1 MEKEIFKGKISKKI
15 FIIPGIFATLFF
27 IEAIIFIY
35 AGGIGPGI
43 IPLILSVLIITP
55 ALIKY
60 SCTSL
65 ILLDKKIIGKT
76 GFLSKETLDAPL
88 DKINDVY
95 LNQGIFGRL
104 FNYGKINISTS
115 SNSFYFKG
123 IDTPELFKN
132 KILEQIEIYKKEQVK
147 EQAKLMAEA
156 LKNSN
161 N

>member
-132 KILEQIEIYKKEQVK
+132 KILEQIEIYKNEKVK

>member
-1 MEKEIFKGKISKKI
+1 MEKEVFKGKISKKI
-15 FIIPGIFATLFF
+15 FIIPGTFATLFL
-27 IEAIIFIY
+27 IEAIIFIN
-35 AGGIGPGI
+35 AGGLGTGI
-43 IPLILSVLIITP
+43 IPLILSALIIIP

-65 ILLDKKIIGKT
+65 ILFDKKIIGKT

>member
-1 MEKEIFKGKISKKI
+1 MEKEVFKGKISKKI
-15 FIIPGIFATLFF
+15 FIIPGIFATLFL
-27 IEAIIFIY
+27 IEAIIFIFV
-35 AGGIGPGI
+35 GGISTGI
-43 IPLILSVLIITP
+43 IPLILSALIIIPT
-55 ALIKY
+55 LIKY
-60 SCTSL
+60 FCTSL
-65 ILLDKKIIGKT
+65 ILFDKKIIGKT

-132 KILEQIEIYKKEQVK
+132 KILEQIEIYKNEKVK

-156 LKNSN
+156 MKNIN
-161 N
+161 K

>member
-1 MEKEIFKGKISKKI
+1 MEKEVFKGKISKKI
-15 FIIPGIFATLFF
+15 FIIPGIFATLFL

-35 AGGIGPGI
+35 AGGLGPGI
-43 IPLILSVLIITP
+43 IPLILSALIIIIV
-55 ALIKY
+55 LIKY
-60 SCTSL
+60 FCTSL
-65 ILLDKKIIGKT
+65 ILFDKKIIGKT

-132 KILEQIEIYKKEQVK
+132 KILEQIEIYKNEKVK